1 MKKTLYILLSIVVFS
16 SCNEYSIV
24 EGIKPKG
31 SITKLVAGTKQS
43 KPFPTNGIRFSPYVE
58 TDLGLGKI
66 TVTTT
71 NSFNADKKVTVIDK
85 YYTDLI
91 NCADFTESTIDFDFT
106 NEVNSNRN
114 YYLNPNTTCII
125 TYSTVTEDGST
136 LTGTINTKIGSC
148 YKKQLKN

>member
-1 MKKTLYILLSIVVFS
+1 MKKTLYILLSIVVFA
-16 SCNEYSIV
+16 SCNEYSIT

-31 SITKLVAGTKQS
+31 SITKLLAGTKQS
-43 KPFPTNGIRFSPYVE
+43 KVFPTNGIRFSPYVE

-66 TVTTT
+66 TITTT
-71 NSFNADKKVTVIDK
+71 NSFNADKKVTVIEK
-85 YYTDLI
+85 YYTDLTT
-91 NCADFTESTIDFDFT
+91 CGDFIESTVDFDFT

-136 LTGTINTKIGSC
+136 LSGTMSTKIGSC